1 MKVQHI
7 KLVPTALL
15 IVNTLN
21 IGQAQ
26 AEDTLVCSTT
36 GSGIDDFF
44 CGPDSSTSGARRSI
58 AIGDNVLI
66 PKITVPG
73 KTGIEQAIAIGSN
86 VQGGGDNSITL
97 GNDIITAGTGSVA
110 IGGDDAAGIYNAG
123 NKGYLL
129 KTYGAKNNDSNIS
142 DFRANAALG
151 NGTVSLGAGA
161 QALADGAI
169 SIGAAATAG
178 DGTQNGTGWSSTSG
192 KQSIALGVESSA
204 LNHNAIALGYRAN
217 VTGYSGTAIGENASA
232 TSNNAIALGT
242 NAMARDIS
250 DIAIGLNAIAQ
261 NSNGVTLASSLAI
274 GSEAKAMTNNSF
286 AIGSE
291 AQALSPGAIAFGPS
305 TTAGNNTGPAAGNN
319 AIAIGFLANAPS
331 QNSLAMGRGA
341 TTNGAPQSIAL
352 GYAAKTSAAEAIAL
366 GTNSAASGLNSIALG
381 KEAKTTATNSI
392 AIGTGSLVSGLN
404 SGAIGVPGTVSGSNA
419 YSVGNNNTI
428 MADNAFVVG
437 NAVNNTVEN
446 SVVLGNGSTVSGATG
461 TSVYTVNGVT
471 HNFAGAVPV
480 STVSIGAAGKERTL
494 TNVAAARISAGS
506 TDAVNGSQLFAVTSE
521 VDKGNQFAGN
531 TGTFNRRLGEPTIIS
546 GGLAI
551 NATAS
556 NKNIRTI
563 AKDGTIDIQ
572 LADNLDVTSVKA
584 GNSVI
589 NNDGLHI
596 TDGPSVTSG
605 GIDAGNNIIRNVAD
619 GANETDAVNKRQFDT
634 LSGIVGKGWG
644 LQVNSGETEAI
655 VPGETVNF
663 TEGDNIKIT
672 RSGKTLNIATARRVD
687 FERATVGDI
696 TLDQAT
702 GKITGV
708 ADGELSADSK
718 DAVSGHQLFATN
730 QNVAKNTRDIAAN
743 KALLNNGIN
752 FAGNKG
758 SFNRRL
764 GEVTTI
770 SGGLATEAT
779 ASNKN
784 IRTIAKDGTI
794 DIQLADNLDVTSVKA
809 GNSVIN
815 NDGLH
820 ITDGPSVT
828 SDGINAGNRV
838 ISNVGDAVSDTD
850 AVNKRQLDNLSTT
863 VNRGWNLQVNSGDAE
878 SIAPGDTLNITE
890 GDNIQISRT
899 GKMLNIA
906 TARKVSFDNVT
917 VGNISLDKDTGK
929 IGGLSDGLLSTNSKD
944 AVTGGQLF
952 STNENVTTNTRN
964 IAANKVLL
972 DSGLNFTGNTGSFNR
987 RLGETTTIRG
997 GLAADAAASNK
1008 NIRTE
1013 AKDGLLDIQLADNL
1027 DVTSVKTGN
1036 DLLSNDGLHITGGP
1050 SVTEGGIDAGN
1061 RVISN
1066 VGDAVSDTDAVN
1078 KRQLDNL
1085 SSIVGQGLTFS
1096 ANEGGDITRRPG
1108 DILALRGD
1116 ATTKGE
1122 YNGKNIKT
1130 VTDISTGI
1138 ISIKIAESP
1147 VFGNVVINDSNSG
1160 KITGVSDG
1168 SIVSGSKD
1176 VVNGGQIHHVTT
1188 AISNIIGGN
1197 AHVSTD
1203 GSLITSNIGN
1213 TGKDTIHD
1221 AIDSVRNAAENVS
1234 AGWNLSV
1241 NGQESSTVKPKDT
1254 VDLSNADG
1262 NISITKKD
1270 NQVSFNLSDSV
1281 KVKESIGIK
1290 NGPALTR
1297 SGVDGAGMKITN
1309 VADGTIA
1316 AGSSDAI
1323 NGGQI
1328 HDFVN
1333 GEVTR
1338 PITFTADTG
1347 TPYEARLGTTLNV
1360 KGDNKN
1366 IQTMVSG
1373 NTFSVTLN
1381 ENINVKSVKAT
1392 DSLSVASGASIDMGG
1407 NAIQN
1412 VGNATR
1418 PGDAVN
1424 YGQFQQAFSSLGDQI
1439 NRVERRANAGAA
1451 AAIATAGLTQAY
1463 IPGKSMMSMS
1473 GGTFQ
1478 GESSLAIGLSTISDN
1493 GNWVLKGSFS
1503 STTRNQTG
1511 ASVGVGFQ
1519 F

>member
-232 TSNNAIALGT
+232 TSNHAIALGT

-331 QNSLAMGRGA
+331 QNSLAMGRGS

-446 SVVLGNGSTVSGATG
+446 SVALGNGSTVSGATG

-546 GGLAI
+546 GGLAT

-572 LADNLDVTSVKA
+572 LADNLDVTSVKV

-730 QNVAKNTRDIAAN
+730 QNVARNTRDIAAN
-743 KALLNNGIN
+743 KALLNNGMN

-758 SFNRRL
+758 AFNRRL

-828 SDGINAGNRV
+828 SEGINAGNRV

-863 VNRGWNLQVNSGDAE
+863 VNRGWNLQVNSGDTE

-899 GKMLNIA
+899 GKTLNIA

-1036 DLLSNDGLHITGGP
+1036 ALLSNDGLHITGGP

-1221 AIDSVRNAAENVS
+1221 AIDSVRNAAENAS

-1241 NGQESSTVKPKDT
+1241 NGQESSTVKSKDT

-1347 TPYEARLGTTLNV
+1347 TPYDARLGTTLNV
-1360 KGDNKN
+1360 KGDKN

-1373 NTFSVTLN
+1373 NTLSVSLN
-1381 ENINVKSVKAT
+1381 ENINVKSVKVT

>member
-1 MKVQHI
+1 M
-7 KLVPTALL
+7 
-15 IVNTLN
+15 
-21 IGQAQ
+21 
-26 AEDTLVCSTT
+26 
-36 GSGIDDFF
+36 
-44 CGPDSSTSGARRSI
+44 
-58 AIGDNVLI
+58 
-66 PKITVPG
+66 
-73 KTGIEQAIAIGSN
+73 
-86 VQGGGDNSITL
+86 
-97 GNDIITAGTGSVA
+97 
-110 IGGDDAAGIYNAG
+110 
-123 NKGYLL
+123 
-129 KTYGAKNNDSNIS
+129 
-142 DFRANAALG
+142 
-151 NGTVSLGAGA
+151 
-161 QALADGAI
+161 
-169 SIGAAATAG
+169 
-178 DGTQNGTGWSSTSG
+178 
-192 KQSIALGVESSA
+192 
-204 LNHNAIALGYRAN
+204 
-217 VTGYSGTAIGENASA
+217 
-232 TSNNAIALGT
+232 
-242 NAMARDIS
+242 
-250 DIAIGLNAIAQ
+250 
-261 NSNGVTLASSLAI
+261 
-274 GSEAKAMTNNSF
+274 
-286 AIGSE
+286 
-291 AQALSPGAIAFGPS
+291 
-305 TTAGNNTGPAAGNN
+305 
-319 AIAIGFLANAPS
+319 
-331 QNSLAMGRGA
+331 
-341 TTNGAPQSIAL
+341 
-352 GYAAKTSAAEAIAL
+352 
-366 GTNSAASGLNSIALG
+366 
-381 KEAKTTATNSI
+381 
-392 AIGTGSLVSGLN
+392 
-404 SGAIGVPGTVSGSNA
+404 
-419 YSVGNNNTI
+419 
-428 MADNAFVVG
+428 
-437 NAVNNTVEN
+437 
-446 SVVLGNGSTVSGATG
+446 
-461 TSVYTVNGVT
+461 
-471 HNFAGAVPV
+471 
-480 STVSIGAAGKERTL
+480 
-494 TNVAAARISAGS
+494 
-506 TDAVNGSQLFAVTSE
+506 
-521 VDKGNQFAGN
+521 
-531 TGTFNRRLGEPTIIS
+531 
-546 GGLAI
+546 
-551 NATAS
+551 
-556 NKNIRTI
+556 
-563 AKDGTIDIQ
+563 
-572 LADNLDVTSVKA
+572 
-584 GNSVI
+584 
-589 NNDGLHI
+589 
-596 TDGPSVTSG
+596 
-605 GIDAGNNIIRNVAD
+605 
-619 GANETDAVNKRQFDT
+619 
-634 LSGIVGKGWG
+634 GKGWG

-730 QNVAKNTRDIAAN
+730 QNVARNTRDIAAN
-743 KALLNNGIN
+743 KALLNNGMN

-758 SFNRRL
+758 AFNRRL

-828 SDGINAGNRV
+828 SEGINAGNRV

-863 VNRGWNLQVNSGDAE
+863 VNRGWNLQVNSGDTE

-899 GKMLNIA
+899 GKTLNIA

-1036 DLLSNDGLHITGGP
+1036 ALLSNDGLHITGGP

-1221 AIDSVRNAAENVS
+1221 AIDSVRNAAENAS

-1347 TPYEARLGTTLNV
+1347 TPYDARLGTTLNV
-1360 KGDNKN
+1360 KGDKN

-1373 NTFSVTLN
+1373 NTLSVSLN

>member
-232 TSNNAIALGT
+232 TSNHAIALGT

-446 SVVLGNGSTVSGATG
+446 SVALGNGSTVSGATG

-546 GGLAI
+546 GGLAT

-572 LADNLDVTSVKA
+572 LADNLDVTSVKV

-730 QNVAKNTRDIAAN
+730 QNVARNTRDIAAN
-743 KALLNNGIN
+743 KALLNNGMN

-758 SFNRRL
+758 AFYRRL

-828 SDGINAGNRV
+828 SEGINAGNRV

-863 VNRGWNLQVNSGDAE
+863 VNRGWNLQVNSGDTE

-899 GKMLNIA
+899 GKTLNIA

-1036 DLLSNDGLHITGGP
+1036 ALLSNDGLHITGGP

-1221 AIDSVRNAAENVS
+1221 AIDSVRNAAENAS

-1347 TPYEARLGTTLNV
+1347 TPYDARLGTTLNV
-1360 KGDNKN
+1360 KGDKN

-1373 NTFSVTLN
+1373 NTLSVSLN

-1478 GESSLAIGLSTISDN
+1478 GESSLAIGLPTISDN